1 MWGVSKPCVCLFPP
15 IFQICS
21 HIQGM
26 YTLTTCI
33 VILAY
38 TNNHEE
44 GGTGSFFVHSS
55 TPLYSLK
62 SPKNRVFG
70 FSNRVSGLLER
81 IFGVFWLK
89 FHGFYRVF
97 EENSD
102 FWVIFTPKSWNFWLK
117 IEFLKILK
125 SSFCQKSSSLTF
137 GQIEFLSNRT
147 KKKPGK
153 ETSKN

>member
-1 MWGVSKPCVCLFPP
+1 MFITWMTDEFMTNWIWISSVTLPKLCKAHQNCRYRLIFVC
-15 IFQICS
+15 
-21 HIQGM
+21 
-26 YTLTTCI
+26 
-33 VILAY
+33 
-38 TNNHEE
+38 
-44 GGTGSFFVHSS
+44 SS
-55 TPLYSLK
+55 TGEHLAK
-62 SPKNRVFG
+62 MPKNRVFG

-81 IFGVFWLK
+81 IFGVFWSK

-102 FWVIFTPKSWNFWLK
+102 FWDIFTPKSWNFWLK

-147 KKKPGK
+147 KKKPDCR
-153 ETSKN
+153 